1 MYKTKISEDGR
12 TLRIP
17 VVLSI
22 PASDEQRRL
31 KRSEP
36 AAGAIEGETCDYQ
49 TVENAPISAL
59 FPANWLKSLMV
70 VKIDHQANDD
80 DKGPHLLA
88 DISQG
93 NDTRTHLFSSG
104 KTHYFGS
111 PRLKQAIAT
120 FFRSEPDAAVRYGSL
135 FTSNCYEGLE
145 TIGPQNPVSPDDA
158 SAVRLKVVN
167 YKVAEDQ
174 PFNTDDCFGFCNSAL
189 AEKLG
194 APSDRPFQFRLMWN
208 EGWADPDQPF
218 LPSFLSKG
226 VLAVDDELAPD
237 PNQIIL
243 DQTSIKGIHK
253 SVLDKFVPRGEYELP
268 QVVIG
273 NRENARNRFY
283 RNSWQFTTSFS
294 AAAIEQD
301 FGPKTS
307 AAAERLRT
315 IQSDAVMLKRYVIN
329 LHDQRKDYLQSDGEG
344 HDTYQD
350 GDIDESRPE
359 DGEDPVMIQLLRRD
373 KLGIL
378 NATPKLQDYQK
389 SRLQRAWKELAING
403 GHQHQS
409 SRAVPSRELARG
421 QVCIPGVPDG
431 EVIIVTRSPIPSK
444 DNIRRYLNNAKV
456 ERLQRYKGCIWM
468 NSADAAEYHQGDF
481 DGDQMQWDCARDL
494 PNIAKEVKWAG
505 EPGDFKGIQQRPKK
519 PYVTTDTSLY
529 TDDRESLK
537 QFAPIIHGSVIEGAL
552 GGEQNKV
559 GLVAN
564 LIGRVQSAQPNDRDR
579 LTQQSMKQFRAQK
592 HDLLERLMGAL
603 QIEVDYGK
611 SAERLEDVDEIGG
624 ETLIS
629 NAQAWTEDRPVPF
642 FDHKKDPDIYKHFMM
657 PDTGSQASVEVMPR
671 ITNAAWDSLPVGQKK
686 RSYFQ
691 SVLHSEAELEAAF
704 NHPHYPMVEESAM
717 EYKQQFNALVS
728 RNIQENLTSQES
740 AKRIGEFYR
749 DCDAFVAQGLGIEG
763 LSPEEVDEIKELFH
777 IAIWRAC
784 HTSETNHD
792 QRPLE
797 PGGEMD
803 EWCQRQLITF
813 GPKCLHLHQQP
824 GMTEV
829 DVVTMPFG
837 QSTEGMKAYLDQ
849 NNVKY
854 TAYQQAKAP
863 MMDFVLDLST
873 PPSIIGNLE
882 NRYPDHNDPVH
893 FHGQVSRP
901 ADYDKWSIPRGRSG
915 TGSLAYNVCVPQL
928 LAAVERQQH
937 LQEGIHAI
945 GLRHTTFGKRPPGT
959 RQGIVL
965 RVGKYPRDHPDR
977 SLAGQPCLESN
988 GNIIG
993 AFPQHQKV
1001 PIVGTAFR
1009 SPQFTLKANKQGV
1022 INYAEGDVEQTSIY
1036 VPMKSSKETEGV
1048 VDEQT
1053 PASVKAVRAAREA
1066 ANSGFP
1072 YKPVKD
1078 IEPPA
1083 KVQQRTRS
1091 RKQAQN
1097 PNPAPTKAR
1106 SEMQMG

>member
-1 MYKTKISEDGR
+1 MLKTKLSEDGR

-17 VVLSI
+17 VVLVA
-22 PASDEQRRL
+22 PAPGGRRTL

-36 AAGAIEGETCDYQ
+36 TAGALEGDKCSYQ
-49 TVENAPISAL
+49 TVENVPISAL
-59 FPANWLKSLMV
+59 FPQDQLKSLMV
-70 VKIDHQANDD
+70 VKMAPGTADE
-80 DKGPHLLA
+80 DKRPHLLD
-88 DISQG
+88 DISQKG
-93 NDTRTHLFSSG
+93 DTRTHLFSSG

-111 PRLKQAIAT
+111 PQLKQEIRK

-145 TIGPQNPVSPDDA
+145 RLGPENTVDPADQSGIK
-158 SAVRLKVVN
+158 LKVVN
-167 YKVAEDQ
+167 YKHPADQ
-174 PFNTDDCFGFCNSAL
+174 AFRTDDCFGFCNSAL

-194 APSDRPFQFRLMWN
+194 APQDRPFQFRLVWN
-208 EGWADPDQPF
+208 ERWADPDQPF

-226 VLAVDDELAPD
+226 VLAVDDELAPA

-253 SVLDKFVPRGEYELP
+253 GVLDQFVPRGDYDLP
-268 QVVIG
+268 QAVLG

-294 AAAIEQD
+294 AEAIEQD
-301 FGPKTS
+301 FGPKTQ
-307 AAAERLRT
+307 AEAERLKA
-315 IQSDAVMLKRYVIN
+315 IQSDDVMLKRHVIS
-329 LHDQRKDYLQSDGEG
+329 LHDNSKDYLKGDDGG
-344 HDTYQD
+344 HDSYQD
-350 GDIDESRPE
+350 GDIDEARSDDP
-359 DGEDPVMIQLLRRD
+359 EDPVMIQLLRRD

-378 NATPKLQDYQK
+378 NATPKVQDYQK

-403 GHQHQS
+403 GHKHQS

-421 QVCIPGVPDG
+421 EVCIPGVPDG

-444 DNIRRYLNNAKV
+444 DNIRKYLNNAKV
-456 ERLQRYKGCIWM
+456 ERLQNYKGCIWM
-468 NSADAAEYHQGDF
+468 NSADAAEHHQGDF
-481 DGDQMQWDCARDL
+481 DGDQMQWDFARDL
-494 PNIAKEVKWAG
+494 PHIAKEVKWAG

-537 QFAPIIHGSVIEGAL
+537 QFAPIISGSVIEGAL

-564 LIGRVQSAQPNDRDR
+564 LIGRVQSAQPNDQDR
-579 LTQQSMKQFRAQK
+579 LTHQSMKQFKAQK

-629 NAQAWTEDRPVPF
+629 DAQAWTEERPVPF

-671 ITNAAWDSLPVGQKK
+671 ITNVAWESLPVGQKK

-691 SVLHSEAELEAAF
+691 EVLHSEAELEAAF
-704 NHPHYPMVEESAM
+704 NHPHYPIVEESAM
-717 EYKQQFNALVS
+717 EYKHLFNALVA
-728 RNIQENLTSQES
+728 RNIQENLTSQEA

-749 DCDAFVAQGLGIEG
+749 DCDAFVGQGLGIEG

-797 PGGEMD
+797 PGGEID
-803 EWCQRQLITF
+803 EWCQRQPITF
-813 GPKCLHLHQQP
+813 GPKRLQLYQQP
-824 GMTEV
+824 GLTEV
-829 DVVTMPFG
+829 AVVTTPFG

-854 TAYQQAKAP
+854 TAYQHPKAP
-863 MMDFVLDLST
+863 MMDFVLDPST
-873 PPSIIGNLE
+873 PPSMIGNLE
-882 NRYPDHNDPVH
+882 NRYPDHQAPVP

-901 ADYDKWSIPRGRSG
+901 AAYDKWSIPRGRSG

-937 LQEGIHAI
+937 LQDGIHAI
-945 GLRHTTFGKRPPGT
+945 GLRHTTFGKRPAGT

-965 RVGKYPRDHPDR
+965 RVGKYPNDYPDR

-1009 SPQFTLKANKQGV
+1009 SSQFTLKANQQGV
-1022 INYAEGDVEQTSIY
+1022 INYAEGDVDQTSIY
-1036 VPMKSSKETEGV
+1036 VPIKSSRETEGL
-1048 VDEQT
+1048 VDEKT
-1053 PASVKAVRAAREA
+1053 PASVKAVRVAREA
-1066 ANSGFP
+1066 SNSGFP

-1097 PNPAPTKAR
+1097 PNPGSTKAR